1 CSNAAHAPRVA
12 IASGP
17 LFRRA
22 LSRSAVAA
30 TYRSNSMS
38 VVTRFKSMATA
49 ADTFVSGE
57 ARLQTGGFPALR
69 ERDQRPFELVVVG
82 SIRQDF
88 RKRQADHHEIFTWTR
103 RDRSNLAFAVIQAS
117 AR

>member
-1 CSNAAHAPRVA
+1 MPSIETIPASFFVRTPHMHHTPWRLPARVA

-17 LFRRA
+17 LFRR
-22 LSRSAVAA
+22 SRSPVAA

-38 VVTRFKSMATA
+38 VVTLFKSMATA

-57 ARLQTGGFPALR
+57 ARLQAGGFPALR

-82 SIRQDF
+82 GIRQDF
-88 RKRQADHHEIFTWTR
+88 
-103 RDRSNLAFAVIQAS
+103 
-117 AR
+117 